1 MHAPT
6 PWPKRIRL
14 GRRASHTLFWGALCF
29 VAAQLCWIG
38 LLEWRRPE
46 FFDPKYGC
54 RLNQLRACLT
64 KEPGRALMIVLG
76 SSRSE
81 QGFRPSLLP
90 ADTPGGKAPLVY
102 NLARGG
108 SSPLL
113 HLLTLR
119 RLLADGIRPDWVLL
133 EVFPPSL
140 AEDDTSATL
149 LKTTLRDF
157 PLLCH
162 YSISR
167 KTYAYYLRDRALLWW
182 QYRNGL
188 LAGLGP
194 GWLSPSA
201 RWDRLWDP
209 RSGEWRTIGESV
221 TPGQFQEELADAG
234 RRYRKKLQDFR
245 IAAEAD
251 RALRAI
257 LELCREQNIR
267 TLLYLMPEASAFR
280 EWYAPS
286 AQALLSNYLAQLGQ
300 EYGSPVIDCRGWVQD
315 DDFWDG
321 HHLLYRGAVTFMRRF
336 YSEVFTRPL
345 TGLGSQ
351 ASRAP

>member
-1 MHAPT
+1 
-6 PWPKRIRL
+6 
-14 GRRASHTLFWGALCF
+14 
-29 VAAQLCWIG
+29 
-38 LLEWRRPE
+38 
-46 FFDPKYGC
+46 
-54 RLNQLRACLT
+54 
-64 KEPGRALMIVLG
+64 MIVLG

-90 ADTPGGKAPLVY
+90 IDMPGGKAPLVF

-113 HLLTLR
+113 HLMTLR

-140 AEDDTSATL
+140 AEDDTGATL

-157 PLLCH
+157 PLLSH
-162 YSISR
+162 YSVSR

-194 GWLSPSA
+194 AWLSPSA
-201 RWDRLWDP
+201 RWNRLWNP
-209 RSGEWRTIGESV
+209 RTGEWRTIGESV
-221 TPGQFQEELADAG
+221 TPDQFQEELADAG

-245 IAAEAD
+245 IAPQAD
-251 RALRAI
+251 RAMREL
-257 LELCREQNIR
+257 LDLCRRQHIC

-280 EWYAPS
+280 QWYAPS
-286 AQALLSNYLAQLGQ
+286 TQTLLSSYLVQLGR
-300 EYGSPVIDCRGWVQD
+300 EYEARVIDCRDWVPD
-315 DDFWDG
+315 EDFWDG
-321 HHLLYRGAVTFMRRF
+321 HHLLKRGAALFMHRF
-336 YSEVFTRPL
+336 RAEILPQRSEPHEGPGISCFLEVSEVLQQWCQGAADPFAAFISGMGSTGSSTRNSEQEDGQVRL
-345 TGLGSQ
+345 VK
-351 ASRAP
+351 